1 MIIVAG
7 TVRIDTSKL
16 DATRGEM
23 KKMLDGSRA
32 EDGCVEYSYA
42 IDVLDSGLVHVFE
55 IWRDRA
61 ALDRHFQTTHMAEWR
76 QSFPAIGISD
86 RKLKIYDV
94 SGSAPI

>member
-7 TVRIDTSKL
+7 TVRIDTGKL

-23 KKMLDGSRA
+23 GKMLNASRA

-42 IDVLDSGLVHVFE
+42 IDVLDPGLVHVFE

-61 ALDRHFQTTHMAEWR
+61 ALDRHFQTQHMAQWR
-76 QSFPAIGISD
+76 QSFPALGISD
-86 RKLKIYDV
+86 RKLRMYDAT
-94 SGSAPI
+94 GSSPL